1 MIPLLVG
8 LSVAG
13 EAHLACFLPAFSPDV
28 VDESVQYS
36 PETID
41 LIVVLRLFEVRCC
54 GRTRGA
60 SLRLGTCGAL
70 SHCDKTGVSLGQMGR
85 AI

>member
-13 EAHLACFLPAFSPDV
+13 EVHLACFLAALSPDI

-36 PETID
+36 PKTVN
-41 LIVVLRLFEVRCC
+41 LIVVSRLFEVRCC
-54 GRTRGA
+54 GGTRGALLRLGTRGA
-60 SLRLGTCGAL
+60 SSR
-70 SHCDKTGVSLGQMGR
+70 CDKTGVSLG
-85 AI
+85 